1 MDEVLSLELATELA
15 KLSAEYRRP
24 ISLLLTRRGVVQEII
39 VGTDMV
45 LSPTTLSK
53 FRAGPRSLRGLRLIR
68 TQLQDRPLS
77 QEDLTDLGYLRLDLI
92 GLLSVSHNGTPGTLD
107 GQDAPPEF
115 HRSRFVRQLPDR
127 LDQGG
132 QGASKVDA
140 RQRRLLARS
149 WPEPVVRAARTD
161 RDFLGK
167 LVLLYF
173 GYTHCPDVCPTALFE
188 ISELY
193 KALGDKGDR
202 MKAFFITVDP
212 ERDTPEALRAYL
224 ESFDPRIIG
233 LSGSNEA
240 IAEAMRAYRAFA
252 RKVPLEN
259 GGYVMDHTALVYLMD
274 KTGAFVASMNFDRPP
289 EENAKRVEA
298 LF

>member
-1 MDEVLSLELATELA
+1 MIARRTSLSLLIALA
-15 KLSAEYRRP
+15 
-24 ISLLLTRRGVVQEII
+24 
-39 VGTDMV
+39 
-45 LSPTTLSK
+45 
-53 FRAGPRSLRGLRLIR
+53 GLV
-68 TQLQDRPLS
+68 
-77 QEDLTDLGYLRLDLI
+77 LI
-92 GLLSVSHNGTPGTLD
+92 GLLAVLFALPQKPNQSGIGGPFSLIDQKGRSVTEAALRGTP
-107 GQDAPPEF
+107 
-115 HRSRFVRQLPDR
+115 S
-127 LDQGG
+127 
-132 QGASKVDA
+132 
-140 RQRRLLARS
+140 
-149 WPEPVVRAARTD
+149 
-161 RDFLGK
+161 
-167 LVLLYF
+167 LVFF
-173 GYTHCPDVCPTALFE
+173 GFTHCPDVCPTALFE

>member
-1 MDEVLSLELATELA
+1 MKNRLGLSLIVALAGLV
-15 KLSAEYRRP
+15 L
-24 ISLLLTRRGVVQEII
+24 IGVMALFVLNPERSS
-39 VGTDMV
+39 TDAIGGAF
-45 LSPTTLSK
+45 T
-53 FRAGPRSLRGLRLIR
+53 
-68 TQLQDRPLS
+68 
-77 QEDLTDLGYLRLDLI
+77 LTDQRGARVTEAALK
-92 GLLSVSHNGTPGTLD
+92 
-107 GQDAPPEF
+107 GQP
-115 HRSRFVRQLPDR
+115 S
-127 LDQGG
+127 
-132 QGASKVDA
+132 
-140 RQRRLLARS
+140 
-149 WPEPVVRAARTD
+149 
-161 RDFLGK
+161 
-167 LVLLYF
+167 LVFF
-173 GYTHCPDVCPTALFE
+173 GFTHCPDVCPTALFE